1 MISFLPLVLFVI
13 GVVLSEEASQEAS
26 SSSSCVATEDKDQYF
41 RDDTNIHVTVC
52 GENGYQRYI
61 KK

>member
-26 SSSSCVATEDKDQYF
+26 SSCVATEDKDQYF
-41 RDDTNIHVTVC
+41 KDDTNIHVTVC